1 MAENQKSTELLTKLA
16 LLTQAAQ
23 DTIKG
28 KVSIIYEVERKNFF
42 EIYSSFEENLDASKT
57 QFKVEI
63 SGTDFIFLLDE

>member
-16 LLTQAAQ
+16 LLTEAAQ

-28 KVSIIYEVERKNFF
+28 KVSIVYEVERKDFF

>member
-16 LLTQAAQ
+16 LLTEAAQ